1 MSTETSHE
9 DSTTRIVEPAST
21 HGHTAMAMQD
31 AGSAALSRPAPTPQ
45 DNTASRPNVLDL
57 SRAERWSVG
66 GLSAIQAAV
75 FVWGHALPW
84 DKASG
89 FVLACSLLTL
99 AHSATAVSC
108 AVPRVPAVWRLRSW
122 AVASVASAFLLAWAT
137 WAIATSTVYLSRL
150 YGGLGRGLGGA
161 LIAIWGLIALV
172 TLPAS
177 IWGLCRT
184 RGAWRPAYRP
194 LAAVATLI
202 GLATGADLVCSLR
215 AAMPQ
220 HRAATTDTASWSELL
235 AGPLAN
241 AVRAVNRDASHDVA
255 GAVPL
260 DHKLVGKCPTA
271 LTSEV
276 PALVVAHYVG
286 RDGKPKASCIDAPTL
301 PELATRLEQTLR
313 EGAGPGPVLVDR
325 LTETRRLDGA
335 PRWVTAL
342 NLRPGVDGACL
353 GQNCYAPWQLVAQ
366 NRFVDHSPLRFLADL
381 KFGASTLDIAR
392 ALATKHQRA
401 TLDEN
406 EAPPSELRSWTSQS
420 AVLSAQ
426 GTVTPLTRLHPGQ
439 RELTPDVVRQAS
451 AQFEAHILAAQ
462 QPNGQFR
469 YTLDPFTGRAETREL
484 NLARQ
489 AGTVFAL
496 CDVGSKTAAT
506 TVAARLGLQLLLEH
520 RLEHGAL
527 WALAGSPKARYVRLG
542 ESALPLVALLTC
554 RERVGPEFDVAIV
567 HLSQFILAMQ
577 REDGSFISDYDWV
590 RQKRLR
596 TPEALYAPGQALLAL
611 TLLERLVGEHPELAN
626 LGNPAVLSEAI
637 QRGMNHVAHKH
648 WRTPM
653 YPFFFI
659 EENWNCLTARAALKR
674 QRNADYERFCLDYV
688 TSKAR
693 LILLPDSDVA
703 PEFIGGFG
711 FGNVI
716 PPHNTGAAGF
726 GEAVAAAIDV
736 RRARGDDATDD
747 TQVLTHILGFVL
759 RQQWTPVTCV
769 ACTPLAV
776 GSLSEGM
783 NSPITR
789 IDFGQHAWAALAN
802 GAKSLGVSVTPS

>member
-1 MSTETSHE
+1 MSTDTSHE
-9 DSTTRIVEPAST
+9 GSVARVAEPAST
-21 HGHTAMAMQD
+21 RAIMTQD
-31 AGSAALSRPAPTPQ
+31 AGSAATSPAPDPAPQ
-45 DNTASRPNVLDL
+45 DNAAPRPTVVDL
-57 SRAERWSVG
+57 SRTERWCVGALSVV
-66 GLSAIQAAV
+66 QAVV
-75 FVWGHALPW
+75 FAWGHALPW

-89 FVLACSLLTL
+89 FVIACSLLTL

-108 AVPRVPAVWRLRSW
+108 AAARIPALWRLRTW
-122 AVASVASAFLLAWAT
+122 AVASLASATLLAWAT

-161 LIAIWGLIALV
+161 LVAVWGLIALL
-172 TLPAS
+172 TLPAL

-184 RGAWRPAYRP
+184 RGAWRAAYRP
-194 LAAVATLI
+194 LAATAALVA
-202 GLATGADLVCSLR
+202 LASGVDLGCSLR
-215 AAMPQ
+215 AAMPE
-220 HRAATTDTASWSELL
+220 HRAAATEAGAWSELL
-235 AGPLAN
+235 AGPVAN
-241 AVRAVNRDASHDVA
+241 AVRAVNRDVSQEA
-255 GAVPL
+255 GFVSL
-260 DHKLVGKCPTA
+260 DHKLVGRCPTDIA
-271 LTSEV
+271 GKV
-276 PALVVAHYVG
+276 PAMAVAHYIG
-286 RDGKPKASCIDAPTL
+286 RDGQPKVSCLDANTL
-301 PELATRLEQTLR
+301 PDLAARLERILL

-335 PRWVTAL
+335 PDWIAAL

-353 GQNCYAPWQLVAQ
+353 GQHCYAPWQLVAQ
-366 NRFVDHSPLRFLADL
+366 NRFVDHSPVPFLGDL
-381 KFGASTLDIAR
+381 KFGASTFEIAR
-392 ALATKHQRA
+392 ALASKRQRA
-401 TLDEN
+401 ELDEGQA
-406 EAPPSELRSWTSQS
+406 APPELRGWTSQS
-420 AVLSAQ
+420 AVLSPQ
-426 GTVTPLTRLHPGQ
+426 GAVTSLTRLHPD
-439 RELTPDVVRQAS
+439 RRDLTPGEVARAS

-462 QPNGQFR
+462 QPSGQFR
-469 YTLDPFTGRAETREL
+469 YTLDPFTQKAETREL

-496 CDVGSKTAAT
+496 CDVGSHTAAT
-506 TVAARLGLQLLLEH
+506 TAAARLGLQLLLAH
-520 RLEHGAL
+520 RLESGAL
-527 WALAGSPKARYVRLG
+527 WALAGSPKARFVRLG

-554 RERVGPEFDVAIV
+554 RERVGADFDAAIV
-567 HLSQFILAMQ
+567 HLSRFILAMQ
-577 REDGSFISDYDWV
+577 RDDGSFASDYDWA

-611 TLLERLVGEHPELAN
+611 TLLERLVGEHPELAG
-626 LGNPAVLSEAI
+626 LGDASQLSEAI
-637 QRGMNHVAHKH
+637 QRGMNHVAHEH
-648 WRTPM
+648 WRTPL

-736 RRARGDDATDD
+736 RHARGDDATDD

-759 RQQWTPVTCV
+759 RQQWTQATCV
-769 ACTPLAV
+769 ACTPLAI

-802 GAKSLGVSVTPS
+802 GAKALGVSTTPS